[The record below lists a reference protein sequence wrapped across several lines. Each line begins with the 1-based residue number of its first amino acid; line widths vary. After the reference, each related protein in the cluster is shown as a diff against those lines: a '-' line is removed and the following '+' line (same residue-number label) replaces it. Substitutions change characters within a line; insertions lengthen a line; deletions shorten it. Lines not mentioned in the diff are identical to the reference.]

1 MITKYTQRGLMIT
14 AALLTA
20 ACNQPAPIVSAPPP
34 EWTQPVP
41 EPEVPAEATDESVA
55 DYIVRLIDALRASNN
70 KLKRL
75 DDWVAGL
82 PENK

>member
-1 MITKYTQRGLMIT
+1 MAPYRRFL
-14 AALLTA
+14 ALGAIIGALS
-20 ACNQPAPIVSAPPP
+20 ACNQPAPVISAPPP

-41 EPEVPAEATDESVA
+41 EPEVPAEATDASVA

-75 DDWVAGL
+75 DDWREGL
-82 PENK
+82 PD